1 MDCHRG
7 NKGPAKG
14 GSDTRVK
21 STCPA
26 VKGSPSLSPSRALT
40 RGGLGLN
47 RRGEWQCSGVGDS
60 SPQLCH
66 CPSISTPSLALEYQ
80 VASPNDGGRGSSESA
95 FCSSVKCED
104 PLVRFSRVT
113 ILRRTKWR
121 SFVEAASPSD
131 SPLPPRSEIVMSGD
145 CPLVWHVLST
155 LFVKEGA
162 GEVEKLFSG
171 SRKLPKLPTA
181 LPFMLLTCQKQVA
194 CCLSVLAESCESLFV
209 VGFCTLE
216 LRVSSRSLF

>member
-21 STCPA
+21 STCLA

-66 CPSISTPSLALEYQ
+66 YPSNSTPSLALEYQ
-80 VASPNDGGRGSSESA
+80 VASANDGGRGSSESA

-113 ILRRTKWR
+113 IVRRTEWR

-131 SPLPPRSEIVMSGD
+131 SSLPPCSEIVMSGD
-145 CPLVWHVLST
+145 CPLVWHALST
-155 LFVKEGA
+155 FCQGRCGRGGKTLLRQPKIAEIAETQRFRSCYSLVKRKSRVVFPSWQSLVRLCLWLVFV
-162 GEVEKLFSG
+162 
-171 SRKLPKLPTA
+171 
-181 LPFMLLTCQKQVA
+181 C
-194 CCLSVLAESCESLFV
+194 
-209 VGFCTLE
+209 
-216 LRVSSRSLF
+216 